1 VILNHKSQHLN
12 PTTFKASILLEYTLN
27 PKPQSLNPKLST
39 LDLRRRRDGMRGYLT
54 HDALMAM
61 QARHAQLSMELVP
74 MEARLER
81 LRVVP
86 PDAELAAM
94 AIEDRRRRIQL
105 ATREIETALE

>member
-1 VILNHKSQHLN
+1 MREERAEIDDN
-12 PTTFKASILLEYTLN
+12 FG
-27 PKPQSLNPKLST
+27 PKEQQYLAEET
-39 LDLRRRRDGMRGYLT
+39 ACQARRRRDGMRGYLT